1 MFHQQNNKGGK
12 TMKKIAVI
20 GIAVLSLLV
29 GFRYASTQET
39 MATAR
44 PLRCLYTVS
53 PLAEHFSYPGGG
65 GGAQVIITQGE
76 NCGWA
81 AVSHAD
87 WITLTPNTGTG
98 NGNVSYTVL
107 PNLSQKARHGT
118 LKIAKKTVK
127 ITQDGDPTTLVLFNL
142 PTALDGA
149 CLNEPYT
156 YDVQPF
162 ASGGLGAPYHFQ
174 LDTMG
179 GFPPMG
185 LILAPNGVISGSPT
199 VPGKKTFSVCAVD
212 VGGHYKCDK
221 TSITVSSTPCCSGG
235 PYETCYPE
243 QIVCPGD
250 PPHGCTI
257 NSCANYVG
265 GHAHGWYEVNGLYFC
280 CDLDQDPSCY
290 QAANNAYQE
299 CCGQ

>member
-1 MFHQQNNKGGK
+1 MFYQQNKKGGK
-12 TMKKIAVI
+12 TMKKTAVI
-20 GIAVLSLLV
+20 AIAVLFLLV
-29 GFRYASTQET
+29 GFRYASAQEP

-44 PLRCLYTVS
+44 PLKCLYTVS
-53 PLAEHFSYPGGG
+53 PLAEHFSYHGGG
-65 GGAQVIITQGE
+65 GGIQVIITQGE
-76 NCGWA
+76 NCAWT
-81 AVSHAD
+81 AVSHSA
-87 WITLTPNTGTG
+87 WITLSSVGGTG

-107 PNLSQKARHGT
+107 PNPSKKARHGT

-127 ITQDGDPTTLVLFNL
+127 ITQEGDPTTVILFNL

-149 CLNEPYT
+149 CLNESYA

-162 ASGGLGAPYHFQ
+162 ASGGLGAPYYFQ

-185 LILAPNGVISGSPT
+185 LILAPNGVISGIPT
-199 VPGKKTFSVCAVD
+199 VSGKKTFSVCAVD
-212 VGGHYKCDK
+212 VGGHQKCDK

-235 PYETCYPE
+235 PYEMCYQT

-250 PPHGCTI
+250 PPHGCVV
-257 NSCANYVG
+257 NDCANYAG
-265 GHAHGWYEVNGLYFC
+265 TNAHAWYVVNGIYFC
-280 CDLDQDPSCY
+280 CDLDDDLSCY